1 MFSSP
6 SFVLFVEQYFSW
18 LIFLRALASKRKNN
32 LRMLILLMIL
42 CFELEQLINVGA
54 LGNQYLY
61 LRVRLDWDIS
71 TYTKFCIVV
80 GVVAMFAHY
89 IAIPLLSEKLH
100 LRDSTIVMIDI
111 TGCLL
116 QVGFTETDSVFS
128 SLSIKLQNPN
138 INISMKYENMYPPF
152 KM

>member
-1 MFSSP
+1 
-6 SFVLFVEQYFSW
+6 
-18 LIFLRALASKRKNN
+18 
-32 LRMLILLMIL
+32 MLILLMIL

-71 TYTKFCIVV
+71 MYTKFCIVV

-89 IAIPLLSEKLH
+89 ITIPVLSEKLH

-116 QVGFTETDSVFS
+116 QVGFTKIKKELILVFS
-128 SLSIKLQNPN
+128 SFSIKLQ
-138 INISMKYENMYPPF
+138 Y
-152 KM
+152 